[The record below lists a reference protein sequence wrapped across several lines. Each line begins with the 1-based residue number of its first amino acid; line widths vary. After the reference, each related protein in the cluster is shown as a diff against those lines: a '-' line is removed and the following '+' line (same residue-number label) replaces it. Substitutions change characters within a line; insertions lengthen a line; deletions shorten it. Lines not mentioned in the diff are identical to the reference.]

1 MNTIED
7 LAAEV
12 DLTLV
17 EPVERVFDVLHCPPQ
32 RDELLRKMAG
42 PEGNKSFESV
52 LQKVINTFYVTDKQ

>member
-42 PEGNKSFESV
+42 PEGNKSFERKARMVQNSRSSH
-52 LQKVINTFYVTDKQ
+52 